1 MEPRRTTSLILLTCL
16 LLLVMPAATAY
27 SGPCPIGTSGAP
39 YLINPGISSGALCR
53 GACGQDCPP
62 DRCELLKDSEGNMQP
77 LTIVIQNPRG
87 VCTYNNVLECPSH
100 TGCQIH
106 DACFDKCADRGMN
119 SMTDSCHMTC
129 NKDCLSSYGLKSCVL
144 WADAPTLAYNNAA
157 AGMAGYVLDQVSG
170 VDFSGY
176 YFFSDPPEFKAVT
189 PTPTKT
195 PTPTITTIKPVTA
208 LITTKITTTV
218 PTTTTAIPI
227 TSGGPM
233 TLETEP
239 PLAVQR
245 QKCADAGGKWDYF
258 SEGCTIPSVSPSPAP
273 VLPIPD
279 IFKDKPTIQYT
290 PQDFQDAAD
299 DAAKNGNYD
308 LAVQYINAA
317 EAIYLKNNP
326 DKSTRPADVDRSLAA
341 LETSKAKVFRSWPGH
356 DDQADEAAQNVK
368 TLNADALSKESSWD
382 LPGFEAAAGILAFGL
397 CFLLRRTK
405 Q

>member
-1 MEPRRTTSLILLTCL
+1 MDLRRTTTILLFSCL
-16 LLLVMPAATAY
+16 LFLVLPATADY

-62 DRCELLKDSEGNMQP
+62 DRCELLKDADGNMQP

-106 DACFDKCADRGMN
+106 DDCFDKCAERGMN

-157 AGMAGYVLDQVSG
+157 AGMAGYVLDQFSG
-170 VDFSGY
+170 VDFTGY
-176 YFFSDPPEFKAVT
+176 YFFSDPPEFKAVPLTTTKT

-195 PTPTITTIKPVTA
+195 TIKPVTSK
-208 LITTKITTTV
+208 ITTKITTIV
-218 PTTTTAIPI
+218 PTTTTKIPV
-227 TSGGPM
+227 TSSGP
-233 TLETEP
+233 TAEGTEP
-239 PLAVQR
+239 PLATQR
-245 QKCADAGGKWDYF
+245 QTCAEAGGKWDYF
-258 SEGCTIPSVSPSPAP
+258 SEGCVMPSGTPAP

-279 IFKDKPTIQYT
+279 LFKGKPTIQFT
-290 PQDFQDAAD
+290 PQDFQEAAD
-299 DAAKNGNYD
+299 DAAKNGNYE

-317 EAIYLKNNP
+317 ENIYLKNNP
-326 DKSTRPADVDRSLAA
+326 DKSSRPSDVDRSLAA
-341 LETSKAKVFRSWPGH
+341 LESSKAKVYRSWPGH
-356 DDQADEAAQNVK
+356 DDEADEANQNVK
-368 TLNADALSKESSWD
+368 ILNADASSKESSWD
-382 LPGFEAAAGILAFGL
+382 LPGFELAACILAFGL
-397 CFLLRRTK
+397 FFMLRRAK